1 MYPKILTALTLAVLG
16 TVVTHVGAAHAAPT
30 NPTPARATTQ
40 TAAQTT
46 NQTAPTLLQQNLLT
60 LIKAGQAMEA
70 ETQVK
75 QAEIEKKY
83 QPKVAEAKT
92 DAQKAAIQTQFLNE
106 VIAYKSYQKQKFA
119 AIKLTEPS
127 VSNLRDQYI
136 ETLSSD
142 IAAAQIVIANPKPT
156 PDSKKKFAQQL
167 TKSKN
172 LTLAVRNG
180 LDALMKKAGFKK
192 QVLQPKTK

>member
-1 MYPKILTALTLAVLG
+1 MHPKILTALTLAVLG
-16 TVVTHVGAAHAAPT
+16 TGAAHAAPT
-30 NPTPARATTQ
+30 NSTPARATT
-40 TAAQTT
+40 QTT

-156 PDSKKKFAQQL
+156 PDSKKKFAEQF

-180 LDALMKKAGFKK
+180 LETLMRKAGFKK
-192 QVLQPKTK
+192 QATQPKTK

>member
-1 MYPKILTALTLAVLG
+1 MHPKILTALTLVVLG
-16 TVVTHVGAAHAAPT
+16 TVVANAGVAHAAPT
-30 NPTPARATTQ
+30 NPTPARATS
-40 TAAQTT
+40 QTT

-156 PDSKKKFAQQL
+156 ADSKKKFAEQL

-192 QVLQPKTK
+192 QVLQSKTK

>member
-1 MYPKILTALTLAVLG
+1 MHPKIITALTLAVLG
-16 TVVTHVGAAHAAPT
+16 TGAAHVGVAHAAPT
-30 NPTPARATTQ
+30 NPTPTGA
-40 TAAQTT
+40 AAQTAKA
-46 NQTAPTLLQQNLLT
+46 APTLLQQNLLN

-156 PDSKKKFAQQL
+156 PDSKKKFAEQL

-180 LDALMKKAGFKK
+180 LETLMKKAGFKK

>member
-1 MYPKILTALTLAVLG
+1 MHSKTLTALTLAVLG
-16 TVVTHVGAAHAAPT
+16 TVVAHAGAAHAAPT
-30 NPTPARATTQ
+30 NPTPARATT
-40 TAAQTT
+40 QTT

-156 PDSKKKFAQQL
+156 PDSKKKFAAQL

-180 LDALMKKAGFKK
+180 LETLMKKAGFKK

>member
-1 MYPKILTALTLAVLG
+1 MHPKILTALTLAVLG
-16 TVVTHVGAAHAAPT
+16 SVVTHVGAAHAAPT
-30 NPTPARATTQ
+30 NPTPARA
-40 TAAQTT
+40 A

-156 PDSKKKFAQQL
+156 PDSKKKFAEQL

-180 LDALMKKAGFKK
+180 LETLMKKAGFKK

>member
-1 MYPKILTALTLAVLG
+1 MHPKILTALTLAVLG
-16 TVVTHVGAAHAAPT
+16 SVVTHVGAAHAAPT
-30 NPTPARATTQ
+30 NSTPARATTQ
-40 TAAQTT
+40 TT
-46 NQTAPTLLQQNLLT
+46 NQAPTLLQQNLLT

-127 VSNLRDQYI
+127 VSNLRDKYI

-142 IAAAQIVIANPKPT
+142 ITAAQIVIANPKPT
-156 PDSKKKFAQQL
+156 PDSKKKFAEQL

-180 LDALMKKAGFKK
+180 LESLMKKAGFKK
-192 QVLQPKTK
+192 QVLPPKTK

>member
-1 MYPKILTALTLAVLG
+1 MHPKILTALTLAVLG
-16 TVVTHVGAAHAAPT
+16 TVVAHIGAAHAAPT
-30 NPTPARATTQ
+30 NPTPARATAQ
-40 TAAQTT
+40 AA
-46 NQTAPTLLQQNLLT
+46 NQTAPTVLQQNLLT
-60 LIKAGQAMEA
+60 LIKAGPAMEA

-156 PDSKKKFAQQL
+156 PDSKKKFAEQL

>member
-1 MYPKILTALTLAVLG
+1 MHPKILTALTLAVLG
-16 TVVTHVGAAHAAPT
+16 TGAAHAAPT
-30 NPTPARATTQ
+30 NSTPARA
-40 TAAQTT
+40 AAQTA

-92 DAQKAAIQTQFLNE
+92 DAQKAAIQTQFLTD

-156 PDSKKKFAQQL
+156 ADSKKKFAAQL

-192 QVLQPKTK
+192 QVLQSKTK

>member
-1 MYPKILTALTLAVLG
+1 MHPKILTALTLAVLG
-16 TVVTHVGAAHAAPT
+16 TVVAHASVAHAAPT
-30 NPTPARATTQ
+30 NSTPARATTQ
-40 TAAQTT
+40 TV

-119 AIKLTEPS
+119 VIKLTEPS

-156 PDSKKKFAQQL
+156 PDSKKKFAEQL

-180 LDALMKKAGFKK
+180 LETLMKKAGFKK

>member
-1 MYPKILTALTLAVLG
+1 MHPKILTALTFAVLG
-16 TVVTHVGAAHAAPT
+16 TGGAHAATT
-30 NPTPARATTQ
+30 NSIPARATT
-40 TAAQTT
+40 QTT

-156 PDSKKKFAQQL
+156 PDSKKKFAAQL

>member
-1 MYPKILTALTLAVLG
+1 MHPKILTALTLVVLG
-16 TVVTHVGAAHAAPT
+16 TVVANAGVAHAAPT
-30 NPTPARATTQ
+30 NPTPARATS
-40 TAAQTT
+40 QTT

-156 PDSKKKFAQQL
+156 PDSKKKFAEQL

>member
-1 MYPKILTALTLAVLG
+1 MHPKILTALTLAVLG
-16 TVVTHVGAAHAAPT
+16 TEAAHAAPT

-40 TAAQTT
+40 TDAQTA

-106 VIAYKSYQKQKFA
+106 VIAYKSYEKQKFA

-136 ETLSSD
+136 ETLNSD

-156 PDSKKKFAQQL
+156 PDSKKKFAEQL

>member
-1 MYPKILTALTLAVLG
+1 MHPKILTALTLAVLG
-16 TVVTHVGAAHAAPT
+16 SVVAHVGAAHAAPT
-30 NPTPARATTQ
+30 NPTPARATT
-40 TAAQTT
+40 QTT

-156 PDSKKKFAQQL
+156 PDSKKKFAAQL

-180 LDALMKKAGFKK
+180 LETLMKKAGFKK
-192 QVLQPKTK
+192 QVLPPKTK

>member
-1 MYPKILTALTLAVLG
+1 MHPKILTALTLAVLG
-16 TVVTHVGAAHAAPT
+16 TGAAHAAPT
-30 NPTPARATTQ
+30 NPTPTRA
-40 TAAQTT
+40 AAQTA
-46 NQTAPTLLQQNLLT
+46 NQTAPTVLQQNLLT

-156 PDSKKKFAQQL
+156 PDSKKKFAEQL

-180 LDALMKKAGFKK
+180 LETLMKKAGFKK

>member
-1 MYPKILTALTLAVLG
+1 MHPKILTALTLAVLG
-16 TVVTHVGAAHAAPT
+16 TGATHAAPT
-30 NPTPARATTQ
+30 NSTPARAITQ

-127 VSNLRDQYI
+127 VSNLRDKYI

-156 PDSKKKFAQQL
+156 PDSKKKFAEQL

-180 LDALMKKAGFKK
+180 LETLMKKAGFTK

>member
-1 MYPKILTALTLAVLG
+1 MHPKILTALTLAVLG
-16 TVVTHVGAAHAAPT
+16 TVVTHVGAAHAAPINST
-30 NPTPARATTQ
+30 PTRATNQ
-40 TAAQTT
+40 TAAQTA

-156 PDSKKKFAQQL
+156 LDSKKKFAEQL

>member
-1 MYPKILTALTLAVLG
+1 MHPKILTALTLAVLG
-16 TVVTHVGAAHAAPT
+16 TVVAHVGAVHAAPT

-40 TAAQTT
+40 TAAQTA

-156 PDSKKKFAQQL
+156 SDSKKKFAEQL

-192 QVLQPKTK
+192 QVLQSKTK

>member
-1 MYPKILTALTLAVLG
+1 MHPKILTALTLAVLG
-16 TVVTHVGAAHAAPT
+16 SVVTHVGAAHAAPT
-30 NPTPARATTQ
+30 NPTPARAAT
-40 TAAQTT
+40 QTT

-156 PDSKKKFAQQL
+156 PDSKKKFAEQL

-180 LDALMKKAGFKK
+180 LETLMKKAGFKK

>member
-1 MYPKILTALTLAVLG
+1 M
-16 TVVTHVGAAHAAPT
+16 
-30 NPTPARATTQ
+30 
-40 TAAQTT
+40 
-46 NQTAPTLLQQNLLT
+46 
-60 LIKAGQAMEA
+60 
-70 ETQVK
+70 
-75 QAEIEKKY
+75 
-83 QPKVAEAKT
+83 
-92 DAQKAAIQTQFLNE
+92 
-106 VIAYKSYQKQKFA
+106 IAYKSYQKQKFA

-136 ETLSSD
+136 ETLNSD

-156 PDSKKKFAQQL
+156 PDSKKKFAAQL

-180 LDALMKKAGFKK
+180 LETLMKKAGFKK

>member
-1 MYPKILTALTLAVLG
+1 MHPKILTALTLAVLG
-16 TVVTHVGAAHAAPT
+16 TGAAHAAPT
-30 NPTPARATTQ
+30 NSTPARATTQ
-40 TAAQTT
+40 TA

-156 PDSKKKFAQQL
+156 PDSKKKFAAQL

>member
-1 MYPKILTALTLAVLG
+1 MHPKILTALTLVVLG
-16 TVVTHVGAAHAAPT
+16 TVVANAGVAHAAPT
-30 NPTPARATTQ
+30 NPTPARATS
-40 TAAQTT
+40 QTT

-156 PDSKKKFAQQL
+156 PDSKKKFAEQL

-192 QVLQPKTK
+192 QVLQSKTK

>member
-1 MYPKILTALTLAVLG
+1 MHPKILKALTLAVLA
-16 TVVTHVGAAHAAPT
+16 TVVAHAGVAHAAPT
-30 NPTPARATTQ
+30 NPTPARATSQ
-40 TAAQTT
+40 TA

-92 DAQKAAIQTQFLNE
+92 DDQKAAIQTQFLNE

-127 VSNLRDQYI
+127 VSNLRDKYI
-136 ETLSSD
+136 ETLNSD

-156 PDSKKKFAQQL
+156 PDSKKKFAEQL

-180 LDALMKKAGFKK
+180 LDALMRKAGFKK
-192 QVLQPKTK
+192 QVLQSKTK

>member
-1 MYPKILTALTLAVLG
+1 MHSKILTALTLAVLG
-16 TVVTHVGAAHAAPT
+16 TVVAHIGAAHAVPT
-30 NPTPARATTQ
+30 NSTPARA
-40 TAAQTT
+40 AAQTT
-46 NQTAPTLLQQNLLT
+46 NQTAPTPLQQNLLT

-142 IAAAQIVIANPKPT
+142 IAAARIVIANPKPT
-156 PDSKKKFAQQL
+156 PDSKKKFAAQL

-172 LTLAVRNG
+172 LTLAMRNG
-180 LDALMKKAGFKK
+180 LETLMKKAGFKK
-192 QVLQPKTK
+192 QVLQPETK

>member
-1 MYPKILTALTLAVLG
+1 MHPKILTALTLAVLG
-16 TVVTHVGAAHAAPT
+16 TVVAHAGVAHAAPT
-30 NPTPARATTQ
+30 NPTPARATS
-40 TAAQTT
+40 QTT

-156 PDSKKKFAQQL
+156 PDSKKKFAEQL

>member
-1 MYPKILTALTLAVLG
+1 MHPKILTALTLSVLG
-16 TVVTHVGAAHAAPT
+16 TVVAHIGAAHAAPT
-30 NPTPARATTQ
+30 NSTPARA
-40 TAAQTT
+40 AAQTT

-75 QAEIEKKY
+75 QAEIGKKY

-156 PDSKKKFAQQL
+156 PDSKKKFAEQL

-180 LDALMKKAGFKK
+180 LETLMKKAGFKK
-192 QVLQPKTK
+192 HVLQPKTK

>member
-1 MYPKILTALTLAVLG
+1 MHPKILTALTLAVLG
-16 TVVTHVGAAHAAPT
+16 TVVAHVGAAHAAPT
-30 NPTPARATTQ
+30 NPTPTRAAT
-40 TAAQTT
+40 QTT

-119 AIKLTEPS
+119 AIKLTDPS

-156 PDSKKKFAQQL
+156 PDSKKKFAEQL

-180 LDALMKKAGFKK
+180 LETLMKKAGFKK

>member
-1 MYPKILTALTLAVLG
+1 MHPKILTALTLAVLG
-16 TVVTHVGAAHAAPT
+16 TGAAHAAPI
-30 NPTPARATTQ
+30 NSTPARA
-40 TAAQTT
+40 AAQTT

-136 ETLSSD
+136 ETLNSD

-156 PDSKKKFAQQL
+156 ADSKKKFAEQL

-180 LDALMKKAGFKK
+180 LETLMKKAGFKK

>member
-1 MYPKILTALTLAVLG
+1 MHPKILTALTLAVLG
-16 TVVTHVGAAHAAPT
+16 TVVAHIGAAHAAPT
-30 NPTPARATTQ
+30 NSTPARA
-40 TAAQTT
+40 AAQTT

-156 PDSKKKFAQQL
+156 PDSKKKFAAQL

>member
-1 MYPKILTALTLAVLG
+1 MHPKILTALTLAVLG
-16 TVVTHVGAAHAAPT
+16 TEAAHAAPT
-30 NPTPARATTQ
+30 NPTPARAT
-40 TAAQTT
+40 AQTV

-60 LIKAGQAMEA
+60 LIKAGQAMEV

-156 PDSKKKFAQQL
+156 PDSKKKFAAQL

>member
-1 MYPKILTALTLAVLG
+1 MHPKILTALTLAVLG
-16 TVVTHVGAAHAAPT
+16 TVVAHIGAAYAAPT
-30 NPTPARATTQ
+30 NPTPTRATT
-40 TAAQTT
+40 QTT

-83 QPKVAEAKT
+83 KPKVAEAKT

-156 PDSKKKFAQQL
+156 PDSKKKFAEQL

-180 LDALMKKAGFKK
+180 LETLMKKAGFKK

>member
-1 MYPKILTALTLAVLG
+1 MHPKILTALTLAVLG
-16 TVVTHVGAAHAAPT
+16 TVVAHAAPT
-30 NPTPARATTQ
+30 NSTPTRA
-40 TAAQTT
+40 AAQTA

-127 VSNLRDQYI
+127 VSNLRDKYI

-156 PDSKKKFAQQL
+156 PDSKKKFAEQL

>member
-1 MYPKILTALTLAVLG
+1 MHPKMLTALTLAVLG
-16 TVVTHVGAAHAAPT
+16 SVVTHVGAAHAAPT
-30 NPTPARATTQ
+30 NPTPARATS
-40 TAAQTT
+40 QTT

-136 ETLSSD
+136 ETLNSD

-156 PDSKKKFAQQL
+156 ADSKKKFAEQL